1 MIDET
6 IEEIREMQTHSS
18 SVVALKATRA
28 LGDLATREFETVD
41 EFDRAVQQNAGALR
55 RANPSHASLH
65 NAMREVLE
73 EVSGTASTVASAKAR
88 LQATVERVVT
98 EIETGKA
105 VAARAAAESFVDGET
120 FMTHDY
126 SSTVLEAVNRALDER
141 DLSLTAYVTEARPR
155 YLGRKTAR
163 ELAARDR
170 VEPHLLVD
178 GAASCFLEECDRV
191 VVGMDCIV
199 DGTLYNRVGTYPLAV
214 VANRMDVPV
223 VVVGSA
229 TKLIE
234 DGFRFENEHRP
245 TYEVML
251 EPVEGVYLENPAYDA
266 TPVDLVDAVITGD
279 DRADR

>member
-1 MIDET
+1 
-6 IEEIREMQTHSS
+6 
-18 SVVALKATRA
+18 
-28 LGDLATREFETVD
+28 
-41 EFDRAVQQNAGALR
+41 
-55 RANPSHASLH
+55 
-65 NAMREVLE
+65 
-73 EVSGTASTVASAKAR
+73 
-88 LQATVERVVT
+88 
-98 EIETGKA
+98 
-105 VAARAAAESFVDGET
+105 
-120 FMTHDY
+120 
-126 SSTVLEAVNRALDER
+126 
-141 DLSLTAYVTEARPR
+141 LTAYVTEARPR